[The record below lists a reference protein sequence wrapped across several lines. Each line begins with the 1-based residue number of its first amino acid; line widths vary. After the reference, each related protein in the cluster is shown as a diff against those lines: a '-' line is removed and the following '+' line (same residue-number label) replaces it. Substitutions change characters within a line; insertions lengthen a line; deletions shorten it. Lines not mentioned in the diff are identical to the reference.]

1 MRCFIIL
8 LLLTNISFAAEG
20 SATKSVTIKKDEK
33 TILEWL
39 KKNPDKLLIESGNE
53 IIKRTDNKVKI
64 ARDTGKGRFIFTLEE
79 TNTKDTVS
87 TNLIDAQTKELI
99 SQSSDIKV
107 FTKDGKTQIKIE
119 MQATVERNDIDNFD
133 INFDLEQ
140 SVERLAELF
149 KDTFNK

>member
-53 IIKRTDNKVKI
+53 IIKRTNNKVKI

-79 TNTKDTVS
+79 TSTKDTFS
-87 TNLIDAQTKELI
+87 TNLIDAQTKELT

-119 MQATVERNDIDNFD
+119 MQATVDRNDIDNFD